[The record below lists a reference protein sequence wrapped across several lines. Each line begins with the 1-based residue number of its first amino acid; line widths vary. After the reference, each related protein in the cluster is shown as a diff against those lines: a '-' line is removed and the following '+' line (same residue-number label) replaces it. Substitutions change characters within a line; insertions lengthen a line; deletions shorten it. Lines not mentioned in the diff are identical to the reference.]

1 MKRGRFQSVQEK
13 RKFLR
18 ERKKENRL
26 AKDALG
32 NLRADNNERQSK
44 LNPGITGRIIQAG
57 SPGLP
62 G

>member
-1 MKRGRFQSVQEK
+1 MKRGRFQSVEEK

-18 ERKKENRL
+18 ERKKERRL

-32 NLRADNNERQSK
+32 NLRADNNDRQNNKS
-44 LNPGITGRIIQAG
+44 PGIVGRIIQAG